1 MATKF
6 KYMPSLKQ
14 SYERQGDIFFT
25 CRNFKRLCDVDRG
38 RIKAICAE
46 CAKGD
51 AYKRRAIFD
60 FMTSGASWREC
71 CMKYHI
77 SDSTLERLRKKFYEL
92 WEVM

>member
-25 CRNFKRLCDVDRG
+25 CRNYRQLCEADRE
-38 RIKAICAE
+38 RIKAICAR
-46 CAKGD
+46 CAQGD
-51 AYKRRAIFD
+51 SCKRRAIFA
-60 FMTSGASWREC
+60 FMTTGASWREC
-71 CMKYHI
+71 CMKYHV
-77 SDSTLERLRKKFYEL
+77 SDSTLERLRKRFYEL

>member
-1 MATKF
+1 MAVKF

-14 SYERQGDIFFT
+14 SYERQGEIFFT
-25 CRNFKRLCDVDRG
+25 CRNYKHLAHAEKV
-38 RIKAICAE
+38 RIDLICAE

-51 AYKRRAIFD
+51 SYKRRAIFA
-60 FMTSGASWREC
+60 FMTTGASWREC

-77 SDSTLERLRKKFYEL
+77 SDSTLERLRKEFFRL